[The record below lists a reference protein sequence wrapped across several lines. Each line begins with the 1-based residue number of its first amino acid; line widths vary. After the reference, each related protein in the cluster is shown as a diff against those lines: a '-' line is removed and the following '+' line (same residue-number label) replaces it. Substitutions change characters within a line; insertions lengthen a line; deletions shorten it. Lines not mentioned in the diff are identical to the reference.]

1 MESIKHTYPNG
12 TLTTPVETIDGVFEY
27 VYVDFVKGLKDF
39 PIEKIEFWNCNHPNE
54 ILRFFDAL
62 LNQKPEE
69 VWVIFQQMVGAILLM
84 GEAYTIYFGEC
95 SFSYDPYKISKKH
108 QMHRINLTG
117 VNTVTESEQSV
128 ISERDKYIRTHS
140 FTYQDSEAQKAV
152 TVMIMDDFFEIEG
165 KNAEQLRAFPD
176 KDYEEYVQKL
186 MGLWKSIRRNGFS
199 LMLKMELIHIGYRF
213 E

>member
-69 VWVIFQQMVGAILLM
+69 VWVIFQQMVGAILLKLKGRM
-84 GEAYTIYFGEC
+84 QNNYEPFRI
-95 SFSYDPYKISKKH
+95 KI
-108 QMHRINLTG
+108 M
-117 VNTVTESEQSV
+117 
-128 ISERDKYIRTHS
+128 
-140 FTYQDSEAQKAV
+140 
-152 TVMIMDDFFEIEG
+152 
-165 KNAEQLRAFPD
+165 
-176 KDYEEYVQKL
+176 
-186 MGLWKSIRRNGFS
+186 KS
-199 LMLKMELIHIGYRF
+199 MYRS
-213 E
+213 